1 MLDPNLTTVI
11 VNPAA
16 AGGKVGKSWAK
27 LEPQLRGILGEVS
40 FRLSERA
47 GGASELARDVVL
59 QGQRTVLS
67 LGGDGTHNEVVN
79 GIMAASPP
87 PGQVTFGVLPA
98 GTGGDFARILKAPR
112 TPIGA
117 ALSFVDAP
125 VSPLDIG
132 RVTIDSVTPAKV
144 HYFVNV
150 GTFGIG
156 GLIDKLVNESSK
168 LLGGRASFFIGTLR
182 GLLQYKPAKV
192 RLTVDDKLL
201 GDFEINTVALGNAQY
216 CGGGM
221 HITPTGNTGDG
232 WFEGTIIEQRPVW
245 KMLTLTTAIYQGK
258 HAKFDFV
265 HTFRA
270 KKVRAELIGEHEAF
284 LDLDGETPGV
294 IPATF
299 EVLPGALMLLGA
311 LRG

>member
-1 MLDPNLTTVI
+1 VLNPQLTTVV

-16 AGGKVGKSWAK
+16 AGGKVGRNWSEM
-27 LEPQLRGILGEVS
+27 EPELRAILGDVS

-47 GGASELARDVVL
+47 GGAAELATEAVRK
-59 QGQRTVLS
+59 GQKTILS

-79 GIMAASPP
+79 GIMAASPTL
-87 PGQVTFGVLPA
+87 GEIAFGVLPS

-112 TPIGA
+112 TPMGA
-117 ALSFVDAP
+117 ARSLVSAP
-125 VSPLDIG
+125 ESSLDVG
-132 RVTIDSVTPAKV
+132 RVTIESVIPAKT

-150 GTFGIG
+150 GTFGIT
-156 GLIDKLVNESSK
+156 GLVDALVNESTK
-168 LLGGRASFFIGTLR
+168 VLGGRASFLIGTIR
-182 GLLQYKPAKV
+182 GLLRYKPATV
-192 RLTVDDKLL
+192 RLTVDDEPF
-201 GDFEINTVALGNAQY
+201 GEFEINTVGLGNAQF

-221 HITPTGNTGDG
+221 HMIPGADPGDG
-232 WFEGTIIEQRPVW
+232 WFDGIIIEQRPTW
-245 KMLTLTTAIYQGK
+245 KMLTLVTSIYKGTHTQC
-258 HAKFDFV
+258 DFV

-270 KKVRAELIGEHEAF
+270 KKLRAELVGENPAF

-299 EVLPGALMLLGA
+299 EIVPGALKLLGE